1 MKKSLLFLLAFLL
14 SGSLTL
20 QAGPVSADR
29 ALEVAKKALPQPA
42 TKASGDLKL
51 IWNGE
56 NAATKAA
63 GQPAF
68 YVFGRDAGGFV
79 IIAGDD
85 NVQPVLAISETNR
98 FEVEGM
104 PDNLQWW
111 MDNIK
116 NYVRT
121 TVVQTP
127 EARVQ
132 WAKFAE
138 TKAPTV
144 EPDDPGLSG
153 KVGHK
158 TPEWNQGNSDNHY
171 FEQQVFNTHCPKD
184 ADNNLTLTGC
194 VATAL
199 GELLTTMSGLYS
211 TAIVPY
217 PTQPTAPGYEVSAG
231 SVAAAGPGEDYYF
244 SFTGP
249 SSSIPWEQLRTLKD
263 TEAIN
268 AAITAGKTE
277 LLDNLGKLLADLGA
291 MTQAQYG
298 SDGTGAS
305 SEYATT
311 MMAKY
316 MGFNKAARFA
326 YAEDYSLRQWKEL
339 LKAQLSRHPVFF
351 SGRKT
356 NSGHAFLLDGYAI
369 YNGADEMFYVN
380 FGWSGSN
387 NGYYLVNQF
396 GEYNQVCAAA
406 IDFYPAPAS
415 TYPKIIRM
423 IRESGSNPRDG
434 LSYTD
439 GAPKANGDPVII
451 NKVYIQNQGQETYTG
466 PIRLVAVDKNGEVK
480 QVFQQFPISGG
491 LDPGYYVG
499 LYFPATDGLH
509 IDYDFAFGDKI
520 MLQFT
525 PDGSTWKKIEST
537 LPSCYMVEE
546 LPLMPA
552 AFIKTEDEYHV
563 GDYFQFKL
571 INQDVLYIAT
581 EWTFTSPDGVR
592 SSPQQQSQ
600 FEYELTSSG
609 RYKIEAAIKPL
620 VTSDVVETV
629 VTYIDVQ

>member
-1 MKKSLLFLLAFLL
+1 MKRIFLILFAVLLT
-14 SGSLTL
+14 GGMML

-121 TVVQTP
+121 TAVQTP

-171 FEQQVFNTHCPKD
+171 FERQVFNTHCPKD
-184 ADNNLTLTGC
+184 AEDKLTLTGC

-199 GELLTTMSGLYS
+199 GELLTTMSGLYP

-217 PTQPTAPGYEVSAG
+217 PTQPKAPGYEVSAG
-231 SVAAAGPGEDYYF
+231 SVAAAGPGEEYTF
-244 SFTGP
+244 SFLGP
-249 SSSIPWEQLRTLKD
+249 SSSIPWEQLRTL
-263 TEAIN
+263 TGT
-268 AAITAGKTE
+268 AAIQQAIDDEKTA
-277 LLDNLGKLLADLGA
+277 LLDDLAKLLADLGA
-291 MTQAQYG
+291 MTQAEYG

-316 MGFNKAARFA
+316 MGFNKAASFE

-351 SGRKT
+351 SGRRT

-369 YNGADEMFYVN
+369 YDGADEMFYVN

-387 NGYYLVNQF
+387 NGYYIVNQF
-396 GEYNQVCAAA
+396 GDYNQSCAAA
-406 IDFYPAPAS
+406 IDFYPKS
-415 TYPKIIRM
+415 
-423 IRESGSNPRDG
+423 ESSYIYSLQYDDSYLPG
-434 LSYTD
+434 LSFEDPFSESDWFIITYGVANVGTTDYSGKMQVKLLNKDDVWKADFAIYTD
-439 GAPKANGDPVII
+439 GGWSDEFELPLGHRGYDYLLIKL
-451 NKVYIQNQGQETYTG
+451 TG
-466 PIRLVAVDKNGEVK
+466 SPTIE
-480 QVFQQFPISGG
+480 
-491 LDPGYYVG
+491 
-499 LYFPATDGLH
+499 
-509 IDYDFAFGDKI
+509 FGDKI
-520 MLQFT
+520 VIYCTTDAGQSVFA
-525 PDGSTWKKIEST
+525 PIKERNDGTVLNS
-537 LPSCYMVEE
+537 LPIV
-546 LPLMPA
+546 PA
-552 AFIKTEDEYHV
+552 AFIKAKASYNAGEYFPLELKNYDYLFAGTVWTITKEGGSPVVLDQAEREYQFTEA
-563 GDYFQFKL
+563 G
-571 INQDVLYIAT
+571 T
-581 EWTFTSPDGVR
+581 
-592 SSPQQQSQ
+592 
-600 FEYELTSSG
+600 
-609 RYKIEAAIKPL
+609 YKIEAAVKE
-620 VTSDVVETV
+620 SASGAVVETITTY
-629 VTYIDVQ
+629 VTVN